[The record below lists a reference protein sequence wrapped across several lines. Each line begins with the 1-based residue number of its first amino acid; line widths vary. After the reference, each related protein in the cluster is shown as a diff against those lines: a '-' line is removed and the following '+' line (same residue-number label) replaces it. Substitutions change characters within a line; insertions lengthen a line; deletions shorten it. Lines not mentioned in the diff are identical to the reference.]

1 MKNSK
6 VEIYKII
13 TGFILIIGLILG
25 LIAGTNSKSIAVF
38 FLTILSAI
46 ILVTF
51 IMGIYSICK
60 RLDILINPKLNIEK
74 EIKKEVNK
82 ETKEKQNNNEND
94 KNELEWEKTK
104 EKETKDENKFSWE

>member
-38 FLTILSAI
+38 FWTILSAI

-74 EIKKEVNK
+74 ENYMYELKQGRYRNM
-82 ETKEKQNNNEND
+82 TKIYNNFKRLNVDVENI
-94 KNELEWEKTK
+94 
-104 EKETKDENKFSWE
+104 